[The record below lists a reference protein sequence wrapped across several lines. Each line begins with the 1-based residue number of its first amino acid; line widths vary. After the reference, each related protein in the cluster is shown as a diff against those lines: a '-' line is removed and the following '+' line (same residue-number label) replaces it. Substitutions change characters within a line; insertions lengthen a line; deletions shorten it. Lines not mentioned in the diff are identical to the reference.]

1 MSEEKRGIGFLFV
14 NNYTDKK
21 TGEKKM
27 FLNGTI
33 DLPDGTKLELIAN
46 KSHKLTTNGKVYFHV
61 FKQEP
66 FDGKKGGTDTE
77 EFEKKDDGN
86 VPF

>member
-1 MSEEKRGIGFLFV
+1 MSEDKRGIGLLFV

-33 DLPDGTKLELIAN
+33 DLPDGTKLDLIAN
-46 KSHKLTTNGKVYFHV
+46 KSHKLTKNGKVYFHV

-66 FDGKKGGTDTE
+66 LEGKVEGKK
-77 EFEKKDDGN
+77 FEKKPDGN